1 MRRYI
6 SFFVVVL
13 FGGSVSAA
21 PPWSSDTGK
30 IATLFTTTSGAMA
43 ITLDGGF
50 PHAASEGQCPTAN
63 SFAGFATAD
72 PSIKSALLAAK
83 AAGSSVTVITVGCAS
98 GGGWYGLAQVYVN

>member
-21 PPWSSDTGK
+21 SPWSSDTGK
-30 IATLFTTTSGAMA
+30 IATLFTTTAGAMA
-43 ITLDGGF
+43 ITLDGGY
-50 PHAASEGQCPTAN
+50 PHAVSEGQCPAAN
-63 SFAGFATAD
+63 GFAGFATAD

-83 AAGSSVTVITVGCAS
+83 AAGSTVTIITVGCAS
-98 GGGWYGLAQVYVN
+98 GNAWFGLNQIYVN